1 MFANVW
7 GLLYICPQM
16 DKKFIILLVL
26 AAVFAGCATTTEEHI
41 TAQEGQITFDRVVG
55 KRAASGGF
63 TISKDSLTLKPIN

>member
-1 MFANVW
+1 M
-7 GLLYICPQM
+7 M
-16 DKKFIILLVL
+16 KKIIFLLVL

-41 TAQEGQITFDRVVG
+41 TAQDGQITFDRIVG

>member
-1 MFANVW
+1 MLASVL

-16 DKKFIILLVL
+16 DKKLIFLLAL

-63 TISKDSLTLKPIN
+63 TITKDSLSLKPIK